1 MAEAHYRIGTVARL
15 SGLSTHVIRVWE
27 RRYAVLSPDRTP
39 GGARLYDDADVERLR
54 LLKRAVDSGHSI
66 GSLAQLSTEALAR
79 LVLASPPG
87 ASAASEASK
96 FVDEI
101 VLAASDFD
109 QPRAERALASAARAL
124 SPRTLVIDVL
134 GPALKRIGD
143 EWASGKLCVAS
154 EHLGS
159 MLIRLR
165 LSALLAEHQPSSGG
179 PPVLAATPTL
189 ESRILLRSE
198 AERALATGKLALV
211 VLATDPPTYW
221 YDPTRPDSR
230 LARLEV
236 DAALQH
242 AAGRSDPL
250 EPRTL
255 EMIERGARY
264 IDFLVP
270 GLLGMNLMG
279 TGMWSIGFSL
289 VSQRAG
295 KLLKLFVASPMR
307 CRSRSPSCKTSPAP
321 RSGSA
326 RLRPEPQS
334 STPERPS
341 RSRPALSWGA
351 PRRCPCP
358 MPACRRRW
366 RRGTGSSWPTASSSS
381 SSGRSRDPISGA
393 PWSRLA
399 PSPLA
404 RA

>member
-179 PPVLAATPTL
+179 PPVLAATPTGELHELGVMLAAVITALRGQRVLYLGPNLPPGQIAEAARASGARVVLLSLVAL
-189 ESRILLRSE
+189 EKRAAIREVKALLRALPTGVALLLGGAMAAEVAAAFTQSLSAVATLQELDDWFLE
-198 AERALATGKLALV
+198 AETG
-211 VLATDPPTYW
+211 
-221 YDPTRPDSR
+221 R
-230 LARLEV
+230 
-236 DAALQH
+236 Q
-242 AAGRSDPL
+242 
-250 EPRTL
+250 
-255 EMIERGARY
+255 
-264 IDFLVP
+264 
-270 GLLGMNLMG
+270 
-279 TGMWSIGFSL
+279 
-289 VSQRAG
+289 
-295 KLLKLFVASPMR
+295 
-307 CRSRSPSCKTSPAP
+307 
-321 RSGSA
+321 
-326 RLRPEPQS
+326 
-334 STPERPS
+334 PERR
-341 RSRPALSWGA
+341 RSQ
-351 PRRCPCP
+351 
-358 MPACRRRW
+358 
-366 RRGTGSSWPTASSSS
+366 
-381 SSGRSRDPISGA
+381 
-393 PWSRLA
+393 
-399 PSPLA
+399 
-404 RA
+404 